1 MISPSTQPTA
11 KWTAPSTED
20 GCITA
25 GHTDAEADILAFR
38 VHQQDA
44 ITGMRIEFD
53 ASHVDMWSKLSRDWR
68 VEIPEAA
75 IQME

>member
-1 MISPSTQPTA
+1 
-11 KWTAPSTED
+11 
-20 GCITA
+20 
-25 GHTDAEADILAFR
+25 
-38 VHQQDA
+38 
-44 ITGMRIEFD
+44 MRIEFD